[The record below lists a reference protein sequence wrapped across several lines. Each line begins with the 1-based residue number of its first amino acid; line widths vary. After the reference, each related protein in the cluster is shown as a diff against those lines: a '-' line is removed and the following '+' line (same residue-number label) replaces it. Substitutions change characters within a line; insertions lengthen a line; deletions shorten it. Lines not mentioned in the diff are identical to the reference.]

1 MELLERINNAKNI
14 LETVIGNIWN
24 DDNSMVKV
32 VYEDK
37 TIYVHFALKSKNGF
51 ISIPKEKI
59 FFLSN
64 VLRTC
69 MFENDCSFVQGTF
82 TVILNQGVEETEES
96 VKKFESTVALL
107 RNYWSLIY

>member
-24 DDNSMVKV
+24 DNNSMVKV

-37 TIYVHFALKSKNGF
+37 NIYVHFALKSKNGF
-51 ISIPKEKI
+51 VYLPKEKI

-69 MFENDCSFVQGTF
+69 MFENDCSFMQGTF
-82 TVILNQGVEETEES
+82 TLILNQEVEETEES

-107 RNYWSLIY
+107 RSYWYLIY

>member
-14 LETVIGNIWN
+14 LEMVIGNIWN

-37 TIYVHFALKSKNGF
+37 NIYVHFALKSKNGF
-51 ISIPKEKI
+51 VSLPKEKI

-69 MFENDCSFVQGTF
+69 MFENDCSFMQGTF
-82 TVILNQGVEETEES
+82 TLILNQEVEETEES

-107 RNYWSLIY
+107 RSYWYLIY